1 MLIKVYLKNY
11 DTEIIIE
18 TKKKVNAHEIIDK
31 LGKDEF
37 IRIYDYIF
45 PCNDILFIKLEDR
58 K

>member
-1 MLIKVYLKNY
+1 MLIRVYLKNY

-18 TKKKVNAHEIIDK
+18 NERKVNSQEINRE
-31 LGKDEF
+31 LNKDGF